1 MLMLRL
7 KQQKQIWDHL
17 QCAMPSDKR
26 IAGIVLFNFP
36 ATVVTNKSAKIYGM
50 IPAPRNM
57 SSSGE
62 MNKCTGAFSS
72 IFMQSADSTHWIA
85 GNYKSRITLGIA

>member
-17 QCAMPSDKR
+17 QCVVPSDKR
-26 IAGIVLFNFP
+26 NALFKKNKRIVLFNFP
-36 ATVVTNKSAKIYGM
+36 ATVVTNKRTKIYGM
-50 IPAPRNM
+50 IPARNM

-62 MNKCTGAFSS
+62 MNVYSGIVLYLYAV
-72 IFMQSADSTHWIA
+72 HWQ
-85 GNYKSRITLGIA
+85 YTLNCW